1 MSPARHAPHAHRL
14 AAAHRRSRGFAL
26 ISSLVLMVGLMVLAV
41 VTLKVVSRGE
51 RMAGTDLDRALALQ
65 LAEATVRDAQ
75 QDIMRM
81 TSAGAACMGAP
92 CRPMGDLP
100 NKDAGISDLSYLGT
114 CRQGM
119 CYLGPGS
126 EVPATPDD
134 PGSLYDNADFVP
146 PWDRPDPGENNVDR
160 PYARFGEFTGADWNS
175 IRSASG
181 AAARPRYWVEVI
193 PIGTAMDKF
202 LFRITARAT
211 GRNAATV
218 VVVQEVYQPW

>member
-1 MSPARHAPHAHRL
+1 MNASRSASLRQPGTTHR
-14 AAAHRRSRGFAL
+14 RGFAL
-26 ISSLVLMVGLMVLAV
+26 ISTLVLMIGLMVMAV

-51 RMAGTDLDRALALQ
+51 RMAGSDLDRALALQ

-75 QDIMRM
+75 QDIMRV
-81 TSAGAACMGAP
+81 TSAGAVCTGAP
-92 CRPMGDLP
+92 CRPMSDLP
-100 NKDAGISDLSYLGT
+100 NKDSGITDLSYIGT

-126 EVPATPDD
+126 EAPATVGD
-134 PGSLYDNADFVP
+134 PGSLYDNADFVA
-146 PWDRPDPGENNVDR
+146 PWDRPDPGEDNAAR
-160 PYARFGEFTGADWNS
+160 PYARYGEFTGASWET

-181 AAARPRYWVEVI
+181 AATRPRYWVEVI
-193 PIGTAMDKF
+193 PMGTASDKF